1 MMRTGYIERFEVEE
15 RDVSTAAAWCQRLAV
30 FCVPYLAIVILGHRF
45 GSIET
50 SQAFWLLGLGA
61 AMVLMAIGLGIW
73 GLYRLWTFGDQGG
86 RRSAR
91 GLAIA
96 LLLLAPFLYQGA
108 RAFALP
114 QLYDIST
121 DLVDPPPFDT
131 AMDDRATGM
140 NGQSAFDDVQ
150 RQLQL
155 ENYPRV
161 AARRYPLGMIRVF
174 RAAVELVSE
183 RDWTILTG
191 ERSNSETAIDEE
203 GSNLTARPVA
213 GADGLPLNPTLPRF
227 RPSTSRTPS
236 LAPVEAFETVQVSPI
251 GRTAIENAEQ
261 DERYIEAVATSLIFG
276 FQSDVVI
283 RLIEEESG
291 TLVDMRSNSRFGP
304 HDLGANAAQIEAFL
318 ADLDAS
324 LQGLAN

>member
-1 MMRTGYIERFEVEE
+1 MMRTGYIERFEFEA
-15 RDVSTAAAWCQRLAV
+15 RGVSNAAIWCQRLAV

-45 GSIET
+45 GGIET
-50 SQAFWLLGLGA
+50 AQAFWLLGLGA
-61 AMVLMAIGLGIW
+61 AMLLLALGLGVW

-86 RRSAR
+86 MRSAR

-96 LLLLAPFLYQGA
+96 LALLAPFVYQGA

-121 DLVDPPPFDT
+121 DLEDPPQFDS
-131 AMDDRATGM
+131 AMDDRAFGM
-140 NGQSAFDDVQ
+140 NGESAFDDVQ
-150 RQLQL
+150 KQLQI
-155 ENYPRV
+155 ESYPRV
-161 AARRYPLGMIRVF
+161 AARRYPLGMVRVF

-191 ERSNSETAIDEE
+191 DRSNSETAIDEE
-203 GSNLTARPVA
+203 GSDLTARPTV
-213 GADGLPLNPTLPRF
+213 GADGLPLNPVLPRF
-227 RPSTSRTPS
+227 RPTRLDEEASE
-236 LAPVEAFETVQVSPI
+236 AVEAFETVQVSPI
-251 GRTAIENAEQ
+251 GRTTSDAAAQ
-261 DERYIEAVATSLIFG
+261 DERYIEAIATSLIFG
-276 FQSDVVI
+276 FESDVII

>member
-1 MMRTGYIERFEVEE
+1 MEARG
-15 RDVSTAAAWCQRLAV
+15 VSTAAAWCQRMAI

-50 SQAFWLLGLGA
+50 AQAFWLLGLGA
-61 AMVLMAIGLGIW
+61 AMLLLAIGLGVW
-73 GLYRLWTFGDQGG
+73 GLYRLWTFGDKGG
-86 RRSAR
+86 IRSAR

-96 LLLLAPFLYQGA
+96 MLLVAPFLYQGV

-121 DLVDPPPFDT
+121 DLEEPPQFDT
-131 AMDDRATGM
+131 VMDDRATGM
-140 NGQSAFDDVQ
+140 NGQSAFDEIQ
-150 RQLQL
+150 KQLQL

-161 AARRYPLGMIRVF
+161 AARRYPLGMVRVF

-191 ERSNSETAIDEE
+191 ERNNSETAIDEE
-203 GSNLTARPVA
+203 GSDLMARPVT
-213 GADGLPLNPTLPRF
+213 GSDGMPLNPSIPRF
-227 RPSTSRTPS
+227 RPDTSRTPS
-236 LAPVEAFETVQVSPI
+236 SAPVEAFETVQVSPI
-251 GRTAIENAEQ
+251 GRTASDDADQ

-283 RLIEEESG
+283 RMIEEETG